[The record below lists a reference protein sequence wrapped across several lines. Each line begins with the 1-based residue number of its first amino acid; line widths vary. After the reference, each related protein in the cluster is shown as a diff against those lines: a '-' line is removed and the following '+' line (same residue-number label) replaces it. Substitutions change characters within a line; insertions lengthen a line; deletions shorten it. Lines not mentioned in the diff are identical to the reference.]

1 MSRRGGNRRG
11 ITRAK
16 RDVFDSRYIANI
28 KRLSIS
34 ISSTDI
40 LFLQKCK
47 KGKSPKKDLPLLKN
61 AITQFFIEMIC
72 VFF

>member
-28 KRLSIS
+28 TRLSIS

-40 LFLQKCK
+40 LFLSKCK
-47 KGKSPKKDLPLLKN
+47 KGKSPKMDLPLLKKQHPKYFG
-61 AITQFFIEMIC
+61 T
-72 VFF
+72 